1 MHADV
6 AIRSFCLAAVVAAA
20 AVVAVSAITVLA
32 TVYAVRQR

>member
-6 AIRSFCLAAVVAAA
+6 AIRLRYL